1 MRNFT
6 TFALLLFIQFCFSQ
20 EHSLKR
26 VLSANGIP
34 LADVNIYAPIWQSGV
49 FTDKVGCFD
58 IVVFS
63 TLNPTDTLQF
73 SRVGYKQRL
82 LTYEQ
87 LLRMKNVVLEEDTVY
102 LHEVVVKS
110 KQNKRIFLPVI
121 ELSSIPKR
129 VLFAFGAVLVDGRI
143 YVQGGDESIL
153 MVVGAFIDRTTRS
166 NFANK
171 QSFSWKA
178 YSKRLWVYDIVQN
191 CWAQCPQLFS
201 PRAYHTLLL
210 HGQKLLAIGGK
221 KLSTSKKIEWIRSDI
236 DIYMI

>member
-6 TFALLLFIQFCFSQ
+6 IFALLLFIQFCFSQ

-34 LADVNIYAPIWQSGV
+34 LADVNIYVPIWQSGV

-87 LLRMKNVVLEEDTVY
+87 LLRMKKCCT
-102 LHEVVVKS
+102 
-110 KQNKRIFLPVI
+110 
-121 ELSSIPKR
+121 
-129 VLFAFGAVLVDGRI
+129 GRI
-143 YVQGGDESIL
+143 YGI
-153 MVVGAFIDRTTRS
+153 
-166 NFANK
+166 FA
-171 QSFSWKA
+171 
-178 YSKRLWVYDIVQN
+178 
-191 CWAQCPQLFS
+191 
-201 PRAYHTLLL
+201 
-210 HGQKLLAIGGK
+210 
-221 KLSTSKKIEWIRSDI
+221 
-236 DIYMI
+236 